1 MNRKNKNPRVGET
14 SKVIADELRAILR
27 RSEFEKR
34 LRGSIEAQLKD
45 KYRNEAW
52 KKELDEKLP
61 SIKERYPNITKE
73 EVQLLPEVELNK
85 LSIGL
90 CERLIKSYKEMLQ
103 DVFKNG
109 KNWKCSEEDLDWY
122 KSHLR
127 EEKNSLEVYHK
138 KVVARQIE
146 AKWQK
151 SFFD

>member
-103 DVFKNG
+103 DVFKN
-109 KNWKCSEEDLDWY
+109 
-122 KSHLR
+122 
-127 EEKNSLEVYHK
+127 
-138 KVVARQIE
+138 
-146 AKWQK
+146 
-151 SFFD
+151 